1 MVPNPLGMQGLMG
14 RPTTGPESKPP
25 MTSKQ
30 AQKLYRE
37 ATRGPRL
44 SRAEQRRVEREE
56 QDRIRREL
64 DRDRQTTRA
73 RALRD
78 RKKEKEQRVLE
89 DKRRK
94 GLPLV
99 EPRASQDT
107 ISRVGL
113 VAVREEEEVDENIP
127 PGQAAGT
134 TGEVKRRRLGDGA
147 EEAKKNTAVK
157 VEVKEV
163 RTPAKGVEDLGAKGA
178 LEDGQAST
186 SGGSASL
193 GERVGKGVTGG
204 DNGKD
209 PAPKKKLLET
219 PKLEEMKGP
228 TEENAH
234 GRKTSADGSKL
245 SSGPSQ
251 PGPPKATDE
260 SLAAKTCTKPPTAR
274 PSRLGTPNQSA
285 PCPEKAKIKTTP
297 DPPPN
302 TTPIN
307 KPGQTQNLQPHAA
320 RPPQQQR
327 PPKPAPAQPPSAR
340 KEAREL
346 QGDPPAAVQPAKP
359 TPRQQP
365 CMADFKSDRPR
376 QITRQVARVRTPMAP
391 PPRPTKAEPAKAMN
405 PSEALAL
412 PFISTQDL
420 LFSSQDLRDVEEPT
434 TTPGKAGDPRSSN
447 KLPPFRRP
455 PVAGQGSSR
464 LSNYAPLTPAQPHTT
479 PRPRPKP
486 PTPGLKQ
493 PPPPVNG
500 DKLRQPGFTAEQQV
514 WNIPLSGQ
522 PRSKGHTTHRC
533 PTTPSPCERSP
544 GSSVPVQRF
553 EVMVALNRSKKTHQ
567 EEGEKA
573 PERART
579 TCRHPARN
587 GPWLNPQSRF
597 LHGDRLRAD
606 PELDL
611 DRLFDD
617 LVTATS

>member
-78 RKKEKEQRVLE
+78 KKKEKEQRMLE

-113 VAVREEEEVDENIP
+113 GVVREEEVVVDENIP
-127 PGQAAGT
+127 PGKTAGIIS
-134 TGEVKRRRLGDGA
+134 EVKRRRLGDGM
-147 EEAKKNTAVK
+147 EEGKKNTVVK

-163 RTPAKGVEDLGAKGA
+163 DMPTKRAEQLGAKDA
-178 LEDGQAST
+178 LQDGQAST
-186 SGGSASL
+186 PGGSASP

-209 PAPKKKLLET
+209 PAPKKKPLET
-219 PKLEEMKGP
+219 PKLEEMKGLAEKK
-228 TEENAH
+228 TH

-245 SSGPSQ
+245 GSGSSQ
-251 PGPPKATDE
+251 PGTLAHTDPPKATDE
-260 SLAAKTCTKPPTAR
+260 PLAAKTCKKPPAAR
-274 PSRLGTPNQSA
+274 PSRLGTPNQSTPSTPTPLSKPSPRDTRDDFYSA
-285 PCPEKAKIKTTP
+285 PPTSTQLFIMSHIDDLCPSL
-297 DPPPN
+297 
-302 TTPIN
+302 
-307 KPGQTQNLQPHAA
+307 TQ
-320 RPPQQQR
+320 
-327 PPKPAPAQPPSAR
+327 
-340 KEAREL
+340 EAREL

-391 PPRPTKAEPAKAMN
+391 PPRPTKVVPAKAMK
-405 PSEALAL
+405 PSEALAI

-434 TTPGKAGDPRSSN
+434 TTPSKAGDLGSSN
-447 KLPPFRRP
+447 KPPPFRRP
-455 PVAGQGSSR
+455 PVAGQGPSR
-464 LSNYAPLTPAQPHTT
+464 LSNHAPRTPAQPHTT

-500 DKLRQPGFTAEQQV
+500 DKLRQPVFTAGQQV
-514 WNIPLSGQ
+514 WGISLSGQ
-522 PRSKGHTTHRC
+522 PRRKGHTTHR
-533 PTTPSPCERSP
+533 S
-544 GSSVPVQRF
+544 
-553 EVMVALNRSKKTHQ
+553 LNRSKKTHQ
-567 EEGEKA
+567 EE
-573 PERART
+573 ERK
-579 TCRHPARN
+579 RHDGREPPPDPAKK
-587 GPWLNPQSRF
+587 GPVEPTITVSQETDY
-597 LHGDRLRAD
+597 GD

-611 DRLFDD
+611 IDFDD